1 VEGVRAQ
8 AAGPGGHGLQEGA
21 GAAARHDLA
30 GREVALLVP
39 LLALM
44 GLLGLYP
51 YLLTQAMTSLGFP
64 LPVPWR

>member
-1 VEGVRAQ
+1 
-8 AAGPGGHGLQEGA
+8 
-21 GAAARHDLA
+21 
-30 GREVALLVP
+30 
-39 LLALM
+39 M